1 MFTLVLLQSSVTV
14 YVLVTTTGHVPV
26 LASLLATVKSPSAV
40 HASAIDNPNPSKP
53 ATVVSAAGASLA
65 PQPSI
70 VVSAI
75 VPVTTGAVLSVAVI
89 I

>member
-1 MFTLVLLQSSVTV
+1 MLPQASSIV
-14 YVLVTTTGHVPV
+14 YVRVITNGHVPV
-26 LASLLATVKSPSAV
+26 LASLFVTVKSPSAV